1 MPHPVTMR
9 HVDLLAPGGPEQL
22 AIAEGPTPKPGPG
35 EVLIRV
41 AAAGVNRP
49 DVVQR
54 EGRYPP
60 PPGASA
66 ILGLEVAGTIVAL
79 GPEAGDWRIGDAVCA
94 LVAGGGYAEYCV
106 APALQCLPVPS
117 GFSMVQAAA
126 IPETFFTV
134 WANVFDRGRLACGE
148 TFLVHGGTSGIG
160 TTAIQLASAIGA
172 RVFTTAGSPEKCEA
186 CLKLGAEAA
195 IDYREQ
201 DFVEAIKRL
210 TDGAGV
216 DLVLDMVGGPYV
228 QRNLQALAAGGR
240 LVQIAFLQGSRVEV
254 DLLPIMLKRL
264 TVTGSTLRSR
274 PVEEKGQIAKALHDH
289 VWPMLESGLVAPVLY
304 QTFPLAEAAEAHR
317 LMESSRHIGKIVLTL
332 EGSVHA
338 SRRLN
343 G

>member
-1 MPHPVTMR
+1 MSIPPTMR
-9 HVDLLAPGGPEQL
+9 HVTLLAPGGPEQL
-22 AIAEGPTPKPGPG
+22 AIAEGPTPRPGPG

-60 PPGASA
+60 PPGASE
-66 ILGLEVAGTIVAL
+66 ILGLEVAGTVVEL
-79 GPEAGDWRIGDAVCA
+79 GPDSGGWKVGDAVCA

-106 APALQCLPVPS
+106 APAPQCLPVPS

-126 IPETFFTV
+126 VPETFFTV
-134 WANVFDRGRLACGE
+134 WANVFDRGGLACGE

-160 TTAIQLASAIGA
+160 TTAIQLARAIGA
-172 RVFTTAGSPEKCEA
+172 RVFATAGSPEKCEA

-195 IDYREQ
+195 IDYRAQ
-201 DFVEAIKRL
+201 DFVEEIKRL
-210 TDGAGV
+210 TDGSGV

-228 QRNLQALAAGGR
+228 QRNLKALAVEGR

-264 TVTGSTLRSR
+264 TVTGSTLRAR
-274 PVEEKGQIAKALHDH
+274 PVEEKGRIAKALHEK
-289 VWPMLESGLVAPVLY
+289 VWPMLESGLVAPVLFK
-304 QTFPLAEAAEAHR
+304 TFPLAEAAEAHR
-317 LMESSRHIGKIVLTL
+317 LMESSRHIGKLVLTL
-332 EGSVHA
+332 D
-338 SRRLN
+338 
-343 G
+343 